1 MGVSRTGLGRR
12 AHIPAGSQD
21 SLQASSGIEFS
32 TYCGVSTPES
42 LRGRKLGFPI
52 FPKSFIIVCSSIAL
66 TESHRRNDI
75 EFTQGVHMDLLHVRD
90 GSEEVRVEVCGS
102 LSGSLVEQLRTT
114 WQNSQSTEFW
124 RRFVVDISN
133 LTGYD
138 REGHQLL
145 NQLHQHGV
153 IFAAA
158 TPNSLGFLEE
168 ITTGI
173 ATRSALTALRRAADR
188 ASSPRPRH
196 KAGIG
201 TYETHAR
208 SR

>member
-1 MGVSRTGLGRR
+1 
-12 AHIPAGSQD
+12 
-21 SLQASSGIEFS
+21 
-32 TYCGVSTPES
+32 
-42 LRGRKLGFPI
+42 
-52 FPKSFIIVCSSIAL
+52 
-66 TESHRRNDI
+66 
-75 EFTQGVHMDLLHVRD
+75 MDLLHVRD
-90 GSEEVRVEVCGS
+90 GSNEVRVEVCGNFA
-102 LSGSLVEQLRTT
+102 GSVVEQLKTIWNASQPT
-114 WQNSQSTEFW
+114 LFWQ
-124 RRFVVDISN
+124 RFVVDISG

-145 NQLHQHGV
+145 HLLHQHGA

-158 TPNSLGFLEE
+158 TPRSLDFLEE

-173 ATRSALTALRRAADR
+173 STRSALTALRRSADR

-196 KAGIG
+196 RAGIG